1 LQLLYQETH
10 PAFAASAEAVTCPR
24 LLPRTCQMPPALA
37 FTRASA
43 EHYDVSAERGAVLRS
58 LRRSSFGNWRAAVC
72 AGHVMAAGR
81 HAAEFTIVDQCTVPV
96 MVGLARPGVNPQQ
109 DSIFKSNDFWGW
121 HSDGRCVHNG
131 VVDAPPERPYK
142 QGDVIEMLLDCDAG
156 TLTIRKKEQATG
168 MKNLG
173 WEKIGVAVAGLAG
186 EFCWMASICGMVS
199 DCGTI
204 RIEASDAAA
213 F

>member
-1 LQLLYQETH
+1 
-10 PAFAASAEAVTCPR
+10 
-24 LLPRTCQMPPALA
+24 M
-37 FTRASA
+37 
-43 EHYDVSAERGAVLRS
+43 
-58 LRRSSFGNWRAAVC
+58 
-72 AGHVMAAGR
+72 
-81 HAAEFTIVDQCTVPV
+81 

-121 HSDGRCVHNG
+121 HSDGRCLHN
-131 VVDAPPERPYK
+131 VEMDAARERPYV
-142 QGDVIEMLLDCDAG
+142 QGHVIEMLLDCDAG

-173 WEKIGVAVAGLAG
+173 WEKTGVAVTGLAG
-186 EFCWMASICGMVS
+186 EFCWAASMHGMS
-199 DCGTI
+199 RSCSTI